1 MRMRTALGDGIEPRG
16 AGKGLPAC
24 AFAIVALLAGLAA
37 PAQALELAE
46 YPELRTFIGEV
57 AARHGF
63 DAIELTRWFADVNLK
78 TDVVA
83 AMERPREA
91 LPYHEYRKGFLTPL
105 HVKRGLD
112 HWRQHAAALE
122 RARDRYGVPP
132 EIVLGILGVE
142 TQYGRN
148 NGKYR
153 VLDALTTLMLLYPP
167 RAEFFRRELEEF
179 LVLARQ
185 LKLKPLD
192 VKGSYAGA
200 VGIAQFIP
208 SSYRRYAVDHDG
220 DGRADLLKSHADA
233 IGSIAS
239 FLKVHGWQASEPV
252 VTEARL
258 EGTYYFWV
266 EKLGVK
272 PALNLRDLV
281 GYGIFPSQPVDT
293 EKRAALI
300 ELEGEDGPYY
310 RLGFDNFYA
319 ITRYNRSKRY
329 AMAVTEL
336 AELLRTQREG
346 ESAP

>member
-1 MRMRTALGDGIEPRG
+1 MR
-16 AGKGLPAC
+16 AC
-24 AFAIVALLAGLAA
+24 AFAILALLTGVAA
-37 PAQALELAE
+37 PARALELAD
-46 YPELRTFIGEV
+46 YPELRAFIGEV
-57 AARHGF
+57 ATRHGF
-63 DAIELTRWFADVNLK
+63 SPLELTRWFADVNLK
-78 TDVVA
+78 PDVVA

-105 HVKRGLD
+105 HVRRGLD
-112 HWRQHAAALE
+112 YWRQHTVTLE
-122 RARDRYGVPP
+122 RAQARYGVPP
-132 EIVLGILGVE
+132 EIVLGILGIE

-148 NGKYR
+148 NGQYR

-167 RAEFFRRELEEF
+167 RAGFFRRELEEF
-179 LVLARQ
+179 LVLARE
-185 LKLKPLD
+185 LKLNPLD

-200 VGIAQFIP
+200 LGIAQFIP
-208 SSYRRYAVDHDG
+208 TSYRRYAVDHDG
-220 DGRADLLKSHADA
+220 DGRTDLLRSHADA
-233 IGSIAS
+233 IGSIAH
-239 FLKVHGWQASEPV
+239 FLKMHGWTVRTPV
-252 VTEARL
+252 VTEVRL

-281 GYGIFPSQPVDT
+281 GYGIFPPQPVDT
-293 EKRAALI
+293 EQRAALI

-336 AELLRTQREG
+336 AEMLRAQREG
-346 ESAP
+346 ETSP